1 MSAELAFP
9 TLITWDPCRLKQ
21 IDEAKKMVLGFLR
34 QGYEIFTTDGK
45 PVERFVPSMG
55 EVRVM
60 TKKATKSIMRI
71 LCDKGDERLVWDKNK
86 GKEAKEAKNKFVELL
101 GKGYKAYS
109 VNAQGEKKRPIEEFD
124 VDAEEIIMIPPT
136 AKG

>member
-1 MSAELAFP
+1 MSTELIMD
-9 TLITWDPCRLKQ
+9 TRIVWDPCRLKQ
-21 IDEAKKMVLGFLR
+21 IDEAKKKVLGYLR
-34 QGYEIFTTDGK
+34 QGYEVLTADGQ
-45 PVERFVPSMG
+45 PVERFIPSLG
-55 EVRVM
+55 EVLVK
-60 TKKATKSIMRI
+60 TKKMAKSIMRI

-86 GKEAKEAKNKFVELL
+86 GKEAKEAKNKFVELI

-136 AKG
+136 ARG